1 MGVYFGMNRRTACL
15 VALALVAAPELSRAQ
30 QPEAPPGHP
39 RTADEL
45 FEKLATL
52 TGLEATFVETK
63 KMALLK
69 VPLRSEGT
77 LYYMRPGYLLRQVTT
92 PKPSS
97 VLITPERLQM
107 TDAQGSRTMDLRSR
121 PDVKLFVESFIKVLA
136 GDRAALATAFDI
148 SFTRNNSQPGEATAD
163 TNTPPLDWTLT
174 LTPKSSPLNHIIRR
188 LALSGKGYAVQRIEV
203 LETKGDSST
212 TELQVKS
219 IGRVFSPEEKQ
230 RLFGITSDAALRT
243 PE

>member
-1 MGVYFGMNRRTACL
+1 MGVYFGMNRRTAGL
-15 VALALVAAPELSRAQ
+15 LALALLATPEVSRAEL
-30 QPEAPPGHP
+30 PEAPPGHP
-39 RTADEL
+39 RTKDEL
-45 FEKLATL
+45 FDKLATL

-63 KMALLK
+63 KMSLLK

-77 LYYMRPGYLLRQVTT
+77 LYYMRPGYLLRQVTA

-121 PDVKLFVESFIKVLA
+121 PDVKLFVESFLKVLA
-136 GDRAALATAFDI
+136 GDGAALATAFDI
-148 SFTRNNSQPGEATAD
+148 SFTRNTPTPAKASNDAAP
-163 TNTPPLDWTLT
+163 PPLDWTLT

-219 IGRVFSPEEKQ
+219 VGRRFSPEEKQ
-230 RLFGITSDAALRT
+230 RLFGITGDTAQ
-243 PE
+243 